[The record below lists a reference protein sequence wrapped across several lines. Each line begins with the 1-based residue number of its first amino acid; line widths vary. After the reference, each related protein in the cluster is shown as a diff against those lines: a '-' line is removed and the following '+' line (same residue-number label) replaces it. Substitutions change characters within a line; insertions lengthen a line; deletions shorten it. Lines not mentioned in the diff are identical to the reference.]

1 MRSVPQLS
9 PLLLSTRCK
18 ARLAQTRS
26 LAKAASRAPHTGLDA
41 LRAWQL
47 SLLCTSKINTN
58 GKRGVGVMLQLGRWE
73 GAQERSNP
81 ERAVMAYNSFSR
93 MRRTSA

>member
-1 MRSVPQLS
+1 
-9 PLLLSTRCK
+9 
-18 ARLAQTRS
+18 
-26 LAKAASRAPHTGLDA
+26 
-41 LRAWQL
+41 L